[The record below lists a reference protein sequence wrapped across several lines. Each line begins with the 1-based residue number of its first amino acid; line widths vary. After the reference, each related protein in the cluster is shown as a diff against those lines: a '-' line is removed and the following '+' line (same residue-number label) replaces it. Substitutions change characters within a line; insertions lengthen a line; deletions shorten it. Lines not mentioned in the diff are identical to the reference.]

1 VFIAPEGLFESTMIF
16 FGPTNSLA
24 TFQTMINKILRNLIN
39 TGKIV
44 SFINDIIVGTEKEE
58 VHDKIV
64 EKIVKRLAEN
74 DLYVRLE
81 KYKWKVKKVEFLGA
95 VIGSERIKM
104 EEEKMKGVL
113 EWLTLKGVKDIQKF
127 LRLANYYQWFIKKI
141 YSNNQTII

>member
-1 VFIAPEGLFESTMIF
+1 M
-16 FGPTNSLA
+16 
-24 TFQTMINKILRNLIN
+24 NKILRNLIN
-39 TGKIV
+39 TGKVV

-74 DLYVRLE
+74 ELYVKPE
-81 KYKWKVKKVEFLGA
+81 KYKWKVKKVEFLGV
-95 VIGSERIKM
+95 VIGSERIKI
-104 EEEKMKGVL
+104 EDEKMKGVL

-127 LRLANYYQWFIKKI
+127 LGLANYYQWFIKKN